1 MIGQTVVNYRIEGRL
16 GQGGMGVVYRA
27 TDLRLLR
34 TVALKFIPDDISHD
48 PDARERFLREARA
61 ASALDHVNVGTIFG
75 VEEVP
80 DGRLFIA
87 MAYYEGE
94 TLGRLIARGPLGTD
108 EATDILRQ
116 VAAGL
121 QEAHGRGIIHR
132 DIKPSNIM
140 LTRQGI
146 AKIVDFGLASVSGT
160 ARLTVT
166 GSQMGTPHYMSPEQA
181 LGQTVDH
188 RSDLWSLG
196 VVLHEMLTGQSPFQA
211 TSTPAILYR
220 IVHEDLSLDGL
231 DPAMAGVVA
240 RALRKDPAER
250 FQSARQMALALD
262 GIDAPEEPAPN
273 PTATTIITPPA
284 ARRSGPARGERL
296 GSSSAPPGPRRWVLP
311 AAAAAVLAVTVL
323 ILTATGTV
331 TRLVG
336 TDAEAPA
343 ATSTGSLTANDR
355 YLDALTRLDRWDKGR
370 NLADAIDLL
379 KASVQEN
386 PSFALAHARLAEA
399 YRLHAAVTGDRDML
413 RLARQSAEHAVELK
427 SDLPLV
433 QLALGKV
440 YSALNQNDLA
450 LVALQRA
457 LELDRNSGEAHVA
470 IARLYEKLDRREEA
484 EASYEQGV
492 VVQPDNWQNH
502 YQYGSFH
509 FRQGRYE
516 KAVNEWREVVKL
528 TPDNTLALTNL
539 GAALLEL
546 GREAE
551 AEAAYEQVIALEPNP
566 TAYMNLGKV
575 YFLRAR
581 FDEAARMFEKASDDR
596 SDDYVAVGNLAAAY
610 RWTPA
615 KQTHAR
621 ETFRRAAQL
630 AEARARADPT
640 NASVFADLA
649 LYYAHLGDAVE
660 SRRRLSTALALGDT
674 HPGVQAAAAE
684 TCEILGDRANA
695 VRHVRRAIELG
706 YRREELRRNP
716 ELSGLLSDPRVAG
729 SPAPS
734 IR

>member
-1 MIGQTVVNYRIEGRL
+1 
-16 GQGGMGVVYRA
+16 
-27 TDLRLLR
+27 
-34 TVALKFIPDDISHD
+34 
-48 PDARERFLREARA
+48 
-61 ASALDHVNVGTIFG
+61 
-75 VEEVP
+75 
-80 DGRLFIA
+80 

-94 TLGRLIARGPLGTD
+94 TLARLIARGPMSAD

-116 VAAGL
+116 VAGGL
-121 QEAHGRGIIHR
+121 QEAHSRGIIHR

-166 GSQMGTPHYMSPEQA
+166 GAQMGTPHYMSPEQA

-220 IVHEDLSLDGL
+220 IVHEDLSLDRL
-231 DPAMAGVVA
+231 DPVMAAVIA
-240 RALRKDPAER
+240 RALRKDPAAR
-250 FQSARQMALALD
+250 FQSARQMALALE
-262 GIDAPEEPAPN
+262 GIDAPDEAAVNPA
-273 PTATTIITPPA
+273 ATTIITPPA
-284 ARRSGPARGERL
+284 ARRSSQAARGSGAR
-296 GSSSAPPGPRRWVLP
+296 SSGASSFPRRWLLP
-311 AAAAAVLAVTVL
+311 ATAGAVAAVTVL
-323 ILTATGTV
+323 VLAVTGTV
-331 TRLVG
+331 TRLIG
-336 TDAEAPA
+336 TDTEGPE
-343 ATSTGSLTANDR
+343 ATSAGVLTANDR

-379 KASVQEN
+379 KASIQEN

-413 RLARQSAEHAVELK
+413 NLARQSAEEAAKVK
-427 SDLPLV
+427 SDLPVV

-470 IARLYEKLDRREEA
+470 LARVYERLDRRAEA

-516 KAVNEWREVVKL
+516 KAVSEWREVVKL
-528 TPDNTLALTNL
+528 TPDNSLALTNL

-581 FDEAARMFEKASDDR
+581 FDEAARMFEKAAGDR
-596 SDDYVAVGNLAAAY
+596 SDDYVAVGNLAASY

-615 KQTHAR
+615 KQAQAK

-630 AEARARADPT
+630 AEARARTDPT
-640 NASVFADLA
+640 NAAVFADLA
-649 LYYAHLGDAVE
+649 LYYAHLGDRAE

-674 HPGVQAAAAE
+674 HPGVLAAAAE
-684 TCEILGDRANA
+684 ACEVLGDRANA

-716 ELSGLLSDPRVAG
+716 ELSGLLSDPGVAG
-729 SPAPS
+729 SPALS